1 MIFLPMG
8 GGAAESSSPD
18 VAHSGLI
25 AAESGPT
32 RSLEAN
38 LCHEGVN
45 MCELGPACY
54 RSYPTDIM
62 RRCLH
67 RPRGRMML
75 PTELLGPRA
84 STAGRLRA
92 VLLVLRNSPTLGTGR
107 SERLGRCGVR

>member
-45 MCELGPACY
+45 MCELA
-54 RSYPTDIM
+54 R
-62 RRCLH
+62 
-67 RPRGRMML
+67 
-75 PTELLGPRA
+75 ELY
-84 STAGRLRA
+84 SI
-92 VLLVLRNSPTLGTGR
+92 
-107 SERLGRCGVR
+107 